1 MGRNEHCPQIKVA
14 SNVALFVAEAANWIW
29 MGEGEG
35 DAIQVVALC
44 KS

>member
-14 SNVALFVAEAANWIW
+14 SNVALFVAEAAKWIW
-29 MGEGEG
+29 TGEG

-44 KS
+44 KG

>member
-14 SNVALFVAEAANWIW
+14 SNDVALFVAEAAKWIW
-29 MGEGEG
+29 TGEG

-44 KS
+44 KG